1 MDLRSLK
8 PVTVSAGEIVER
20 GSLVDLGDVRN
31 PRTDR
36 KHGCVSANVSRF
48 RVKVGGRPRTVC
60 IQARPGLH
68 VFLLDEWRDIG
79 RNNVE
84 NRWNVFLERK
94 KENPCGVLLFRRYC
108 EQKTNSPN
116 GDLESPTATPQLLV
130 AQTISVEA
138 GKGKTC

>member
-20 GSLVDLGDVRN
+20 GSFVDLGDVRN

-48 RVKVGGRPRTVC
+48 RVKVGGRPHAECV
-60 IQARPGLH
+60 QARPELH
-68 VFLLDEWRDIG
+68 VFLLDEWEDIG

-84 NRWNVFLERK
+84 NRWNVILERVFGTK
-94 KENPCGVLLFRRYC
+94 KREPVRSIAFSEVLRTEN
-108 EQKTNSPN
+108 
-116 GDLESPTATPQLLV
+116 
-130 AQTISVEA
+130 
-138 GKGKTC
+138 

>member
-8 PVTVSAGEIVER
+8 SVTVSAGEIAER
-20 GSLVDLGDVRN
+20 GSFVDLGDVRN

-60 IQARPGLH
+60 VQARPELH

-84 NRWNVFLERK
+84 NRWNVFLERVFGTRFWNASK
-94 KENPCGVLLFRRYC
+94 RTRV
-108 EQKTNSPN
+108 
-116 GDLESPTATPQLLV
+116 
-130 AQTISVEA
+130 
-138 GKGKTC
+138 